1 MKKAIVVL
9 ATALSMSGAFAQN
22 AATPAAPSSA
32 AIEAGVAEHQQRVEE
47 RIAFLHSTL
56 KITPEQEALWKPF
69 ADQMRTNGRTM
80 GEMFKQRAEGLGTRN
95 ALDDM
100 KEYAQ
105 ITQAHAD
112 EMQKLVTAFE
122 PLYNSFSADQKAI
135 ADKTFRHGAPE
146 RGGKGGKGGNRQ
158 RNRSGSQSKPAGA
171 APAASDPAAQ

>member
-1 MKKAIVVL
+1 MKKAFVVL
-9 ATALSMSGAFAQN
+9 ATTLSISGAFAQN

-32 AIEAGVAEHQQRVEE
+32 AVEAGVAEHQQRVEE

-56 KITPEQEALWKPF
+56 KITPDQEALWKTF
-69 ADQMRTNGRTM
+69 ADQMRTNGQSM
-80 GEMFKQRAEGLGTRN
+80 GELFKQRAEGQSTRN

-100 KEYAQ
+100 KEYAK
-105 ITQAHAD
+105 ITQVHAD

-146 RGGKGGKGGNRQ
+146 RGGNGGKRPKNKH
-158 RNRSGSQSKPAGA
+158 NSQAKPADA